1 MILSICTLGI
11 FAGVQQNRVEDPP
24 IEDPPIEDPPIEDP
38 PIEDLPM
45 EIASLPTITVRQD
58 RSLYD
63 IPEIAITFPDGRQ
76 DELILE
82 KHFPNDEARLEN
94 EEHCNYF
101 GHLKN
106 DLDACVAVTGCY
118 GQDDLEFTI
127 MSKNILGFNMFVLEK
142 DGQLRAVHNDK
153 VFLNSQIENEMKTRS
168 NGNDFY
174 GKILALMIL
183 STRHIFER

>member
-1 MILSICTLGI
+1 MQVFLLLSICTLGI
-11 FAGVQQNRVEDPP
+11 FAGVQQNRVADPL
-24 IEDPPIEDPPIEDP
+24 IEDPPIEDP
-38 PIEDLPM
+38 PM

-118 GQDDLEFTI
+118 GRDDLEFTI
-127 MSKNILGFNMFVLEK
+127 ISKHVLGPNMFVLEK
-142 DGQLRAVHNDK
+142 DGHLRAFVNDK
-153 VFLNSQIENEMKTRS
+153 VFLNSQKENEMEMTSRW
-168 NGNDFY
+168 NGNYSHFNE
-174 GKILALMIL
+174 
-183 STRHIFER
+183 S